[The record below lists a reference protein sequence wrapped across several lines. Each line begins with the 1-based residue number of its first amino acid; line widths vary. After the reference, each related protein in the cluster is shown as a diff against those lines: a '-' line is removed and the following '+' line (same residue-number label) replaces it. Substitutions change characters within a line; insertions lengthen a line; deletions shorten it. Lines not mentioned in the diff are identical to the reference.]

1 MVISGNPNLP
11 LRFVRAQIVNA
22 VNMVVQI
29 ARMRDGVRRVIE
41 VVEIAGV
48 EGEVVVT
55 QELFKFHAEASE
67 PGGPINGRFVSSGL
81 RPLFMD
87 RAREYGFGEEVEAL
101 IAQD

>member
-1 MVISGNPNLP
+1 
-11 LRFVRAQIVNA
+11 
-22 VNMVVQI
+22 
-29 ARMRDGVRRVIE
+29 MRDGVRRVIE

-67 PGGPINGRFVSSGL
+67 PGGPIKGRFVSSGL